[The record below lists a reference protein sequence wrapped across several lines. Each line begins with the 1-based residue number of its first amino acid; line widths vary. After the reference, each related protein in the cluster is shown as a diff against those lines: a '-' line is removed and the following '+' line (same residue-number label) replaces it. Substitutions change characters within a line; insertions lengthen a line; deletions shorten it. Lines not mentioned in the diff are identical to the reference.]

1 MTDEYMSPNL
11 QILLLFIDTFGP
23 ADVISGGQF
32 LAALRLLVHAQNGGD
47 ILESNVFAQS
57 KYSSICSHLSFII
70 EPNHLFIV

>member
-1 MTDEYMSPNL
+1 MTDGCLPSPL
-11 QILLLFIDTFGP
+11 QILLLFTSTFGP

-32 LAALRLLVHAQNGGD
+32 LAALRLLVHVQNGGD